1 MTFKAKES
9 TTAKAG
15 TQMWHAGK
23 EKKDRKTKP
32 YCYCL
37 SVYIYI
43 YLQITPP
50 GQTKKKTRLTVKY
63 RHHTMCVLAFICAQ
77 ESKRERNVSKI
88 RAVEFSGV
96 HGLCLSPLQSISRVM
111 KVEKLLT
118 SLCCRATA
126 SLFSPCTKSPLFQLP
141 LTSAEDDEK
150 LLNSSLLLINYPG

>member
-1 MTFKAKES
+1 ML
-9 TTAKAG
+9 
-15 TQMWHAGK
+15 
-23 EKKDRKTKP
+23 EKKKKTERQNHTVIV
-32 YCYCL
+32 CL
-37 SVYIYI
+37 SIYI
-43 YLQITPP
+43 YNHTTRPNQEENY
-50 GQTKKKTRLTVKY
+50 RLTVKY
-63 RHHTMCVLAFICAQ
+63 RHHTILLYVCVLAFICAQ

>member
-1 MTFKAKES
+1 VACWKR
-9 TTAKAG
+9 
-15 TQMWHAGK
+15 
-23 EKKDRKTKP
+23 KKRQKDKTILL
-32 YCYCL
+32 L
-37 SVYIYI
+37 SVCLYIST
-43 YLQITPP
+43 ITPP

-63 RHHTMCVLAFICAQ
+63 RHHTILLYVCVLAFICAQ
-77 ESKRERNVSKI
+77 ESERERNVSKI